1 MNDPIAFTYADAR
14 TQLLIDGM
22 ALTTEQKVAWFE
34 EMMSIAEAVAATM
47 PSSDRTDGTTTAQRP
62 HPPGDH

>member
-22 ALTTEQKVAWFE
+22 ALTTEQKVAWLE
-34 EMMSIAEAVAATM
+34 EMMSIAGAVAATM
-47 PSSDRTDGTTTAQRP
+47 PSNDRTDGIAPAQRP
-62 HPPGDH
+62 HPTGDC